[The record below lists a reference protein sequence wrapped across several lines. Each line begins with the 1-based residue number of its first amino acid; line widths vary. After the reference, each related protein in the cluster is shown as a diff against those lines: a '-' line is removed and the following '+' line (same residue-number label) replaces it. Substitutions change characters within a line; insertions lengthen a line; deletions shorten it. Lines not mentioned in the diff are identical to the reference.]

1 MGNNYS
7 NDASCGFTGDNSMI
21 TLGVLANNG
30 GPTETVA
37 LLGGAPL
44 NGASMDCD
52 PLGSNGLPTGVLLP
66 IDQRV
71 LAKTVPTERRL

>member
-66 IDQRV
+66 IRPEV